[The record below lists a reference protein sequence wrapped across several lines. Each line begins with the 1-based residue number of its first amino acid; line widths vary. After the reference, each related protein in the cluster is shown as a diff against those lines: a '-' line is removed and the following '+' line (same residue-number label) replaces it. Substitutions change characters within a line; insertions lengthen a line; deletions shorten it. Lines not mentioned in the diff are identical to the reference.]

1 MKLQR
6 ERDAMDNRMTTKI
19 SEQFTILP
27 KSKIKA
33 GQGLDN
39 GKYPFYTSSD
49 TKISYLDTYEYDD
62 EIVILGTGGKPSCN
76 YVKGKFS
83 FSTDNFALKTKGNVK
98 PKYLYYFLRNNNL
111 SILEN
116 GFHGAGLKHIGKE
129 YMLNIQLPLEHIE
142 KQNKIIKILD
152 FITRAKQNA
161 MDRFFQLDE
170 LVKSRFISQEVA

>member
-1 MKLQR
+1 
-6 ERDAMDNRMTTKI
+6 MDRRMLTKI

-33 GQGLDN
+33 GQGLEH

-76 YVKGKFS
+76 YAKGKFS
-83 FSTDNFALKTKGNVK
+83 FSTDNFALKTKGNIK
-98 PKYLYYFLRNNNL
+98 PKYLFYFLRNNNL

-129 YMLNIQLPLEHIE
+129 YLLNIFLPLENKE
-142 KQNKIIKILD
+142 KQEKIIKILD
-152 FITRAKQNA
+152 FITEAKENTINR
-161 MDRFFQLDE
+161 MMQLDE
-170 LVKSRFISQEVA
+170 LVKSRFICQEVTCRM